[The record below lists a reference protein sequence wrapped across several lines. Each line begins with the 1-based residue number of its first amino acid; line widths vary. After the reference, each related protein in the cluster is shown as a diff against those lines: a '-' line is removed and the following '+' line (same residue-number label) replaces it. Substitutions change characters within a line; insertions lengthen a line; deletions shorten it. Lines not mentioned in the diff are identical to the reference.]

1 MDRPRRA
8 RGPLRRVFTTLVN
21 EMKEEL
27 AKEDP
32 DEEVLE
38 VQLNRLEGY
47 AEKMTHFDN
56 VTMDALLDSNATEE
70 ELNEETLSCEEYNKK
85 LVTMRYALRRF
96 LSKKDRSASPSSA
109 NVRSLESTSTR
120 DKKTYRLPKLELK
133 KFGGDLIEWLSWWS
147 QFEKIHLDEDL
158 ETSDK
163 FQYLA
168 QSMMV
173 GSRAKELID
182 SYPMTAANYHKAV
195 QALKERFGRDH
206 LLVEVYVRELLK
218 MVISNVCSKDKC
230 DIMKMYDKL
239 ESHLR
244 ALDSLGVTTDKCAAM
259 LFPIVESSL
268 PEELLRE
275 VRNEERISL
284 ARSGFGMTKD
294 KKIRSREDGGGDNYA
309 TSAGLFSGQKTEC
322 AFCKKPHPSQDCFR
336 AKTLSYDVK
345 RQKLQEMKCCFSCLK
360 VGHNANK
367 CRNPMRCQVCQEKHP
382 TVMCPGLSIPRTR
395 PEVVPPQAA
404 MSNQLCRNDVLL
416 QTELVRVIWKGIE
429 HNKYRIQ
436 IESLNGHHRESLEV
450 LDRDDICG
458 LIARVPSGPW
468 IKELANQGVHLTDF
482 TSDSPEIEILIGSD
496 YYGKLMTGRVVQ
508 LKSGL
513 TAFQS
518 TFGWSLGG
526 KVPKDNIGMTVTSL
540 FLASMDES
548 KLWDLD
554 VIGITDPAEHLNKKD
569 RDKEVKEHF
578 LQSVCRE
585 EDGRYC
591 VSLPW
596 MDGRPNIPCNKNIA
610 ERRLV
615 SATEKIIQSGYYDKY
630 DEVFESWRK
639 EGIIEEIEDD
649 DEVFSHYLPHRAV
662 IKPESITTPIR
673 PVFDAS
679 CKTRRTPSLN
689 ESLEKGPNLLEQIPD
704 VLLRFRRGQIGVTSD
719 IRKAFLQIKVT
730 PEDTNYLRFL
740 WWEDWSKKKLKI
752 FRHLRVVFGVNCSPY
767 LLGAVIEHH
776 LKSVKTVEKDV
787 AEQLWKS
794 LYVDNCVSTVS
805 SESELEH
812 FKSAATKIMED
823 AKMDLRMWEWSHQD
837 NSITSVLGM
846 KCNKA
851 DDTLGYQ
858 VEECAQQQF
867 TKREVLSCAQKFI
880 DPLGYLCPA
889 LIVPKIIL
897 QEAWRNKISWDE
909 NLDENLITKF
919 TVWISEVPSF
929 QEIWIKRNAFGDG
942 EGNKQI
948 HTFVDASKSSYAAA
962 VFLRVDNDG
971 EVDLHLL
978 QARSRVAPIKQV
990 SIPRLELLACTI
1002 GARLTKVVKK
1012 VLSMEE
1018 EKTFFRSDSST
1029 ALAWI
1034 RRDDIWG
1041 KFVGNRV
1048 REILTLSKEEE
1059 WRHIPGTLN
1068 PADLPSRGC
1077 SPAQLRDSRWWE
1089 GPHWLKPD
1097 EKSWPVEK
1105 FITNEEEVMSEKLK
1119 SLTVNLLTSSAD
1131 VPWYCKKI
1139 LSFNKIVNL
1148 MAWILRFV
1156 EKTRKTSNSNGPLTV
1171 GELEHSEK
1179 KLLSLVQSESFKRGE
1194 KTIANLRVVWD
1205 TGDGI
1210 ARVQTKLL
1218 MRTDMVNFKTPIL
1231 LPEKHPFVRLLIRYI
1246 HFKSGHGGTQYVM
1259 GQLREK
1265 YWIIRGRKAVRQVIT
1280 SCVRC
1285 RRFSAQHVK
1294 TPEAPLPEDR
1304 VRTSVAFEI
1313 VGVDLAGPLFLKGG
1327 TKIWTVLFT
1336 CAVYRCVHLEL
1347 VKSLSTEAFLMAF
1360 HRFIDRRGTPAV
1372 VYSDNGRNFVGV
1384 FRQPVFIH
1392 QLG

>member
-1 MDRPRRA
+1 
-8 RGPLRRVFTTLVN
+8 
-21 EMKEEL
+21 
-27 AKEDP
+27 
-32 DEEVLE
+32 
-38 VQLNRLEGY
+38 
-47 AEKMTHFDN
+47 MT
-56 VTMDALLDSNATEE
+56 
-70 ELNEETLSCEEYNKK
+70 
-85 LVTMRYALRRF
+85 
-96 LSKKDRSASPSSA
+96 
-109 NVRSLESTSTR
+109 
-120 DKKTYRLPKLELK
+120 
-133 KFGGDLIEWLSWWS
+133 
-147 QFEKIHLDEDL
+147 
-158 ETSDK
+158 
-163 FQYLA
+163 
-168 QSMMV
+168 V

-206 LLVEVYVRELLK
+206 PQVEVYVRELLK

-268 PEELLRE
+268 PEELLRVWQRSEIPSRVDAGTTSLTSLMEFLRQE

-294 KKIRSREDGGGDNYA
+294 KKSRLKEDGGGDNYA

-322 AFCKKPHPSQDCFR
+322 VFCKKPHPTQDCFR
-336 AKTLSYDVK
+336 AKTLSYNVK
-345 RQKLQEMKCCFSCLK
+345 RQKLQEMRCCFSCLK
-360 VGHNANK
+360 VGHTAIK
-367 CRNPMRCQVCQEKHP
+367 CRNQMRCQVCQEKHP

-395 PEVVPPQAA
+395 PEVIPPQAA

-416 QTELVRVIWKGIE
+416 QTELVRVIWKGTSRVVRLIYDSGNQQSFVRRDTMQRLGVNKIGDE
-429 HNKYRIQ
+429 WVNNCLFGGMVTGPIKYNKYRIQ
-436 IESLNGHHRESLEV
+436 IESLNGHHRESLAV

-508 LKSGL
+508 LNGGL

-518 TFGWSLGG
+518 IFGWSLGG
-526 KVPKDNIGMTVTSL
+526 KVPKDNLGMTVTSL

-554 VIGITDPAEHLNKKD
+554 VIGMKDPAEHLTKED
-569 RDKEVKEHF
+569 RDKEVNEHF

-591 VSLPW
+591 VYLPW
-596 MDGRPNIPCNKNIA
+596 MDGRPNIPK
-610 ERRLV
+610 EDLYLRPRRLF
-615 SATEKIIQSGYYDKY
+615 SPDTTTKIA
-630 DEVFESWRK
+630 
-639 EGIIEEIEDD
+639 DD

-776 LKSVKTVEKDV
+776 LKSVTTVEKAV

-805 SESELEH
+805 SEGELEH

-846 KCNKA
+846 KWNKA

-858 VEECAQQQF
+858 VEECALQQQF
-867 TKREVLSCAQKFI
+867 TKREVLSCAQKFF

-909 NLDENLITKF
+909 NLDENLFTKF
-919 TVWISEVPSF
+919 NLWIREVRSF

-942 EGNKQI
+942 RGNKQI
-948 HTFVDASKSSYAAA
+948 HTFVDASKSAYAAV

-971 EVDLHLL
+971 DVDLHL

-1002 GARLTKVVKK
+1002 GARLTTVVKK

-1018 EKTFFRSDSST
+1018 EKTFFWSNSST

-1059 WRHIPGTLN
+1059 WRHVPGTLN

-1089 GPHWLKPD
+1089 GPHWLKLD
-1097 EKSWPVEK
+1097 EKSWPIEK
-1105 FITNEEEVMSEKLK
+1105 FTTNEDEVMSEKLK
-1119 SLTVNLLTSSAD
+1119 SVTVNLLTSCAD
-1131 VPWYCKKI
+1131 VPWYCKKFS
-1139 LSFNKIVNL
+1139 SFTRVVNL

-1156 EKTRKTSNSNGPLTV
+1156 EKTRKRTNSNGSLTV
-1171 GELEHSEK
+1171 GELENAEN

-1205 TGDGI
+1205 D
-1210 ARVQTKLL
+1210 A
-1218 MRTDMVNFKTPIL
+1218 D
-1231 LPEKHPFVRLLIRYI
+1231 
-1246 HFKSGHGGTQYVM
+1246 
-1259 GQLREK
+1259 
-1265 YWIIRGRKAVRQVIT
+1265 
-1280 SCVRC
+1280 
-1285 RRFSAQHVK
+1285 
-1294 TPEAPLPEDR
+1294 
-1304 VRTSVAFEI
+1304 
-1313 VGVDLAGPLFLKGG
+1313 
-1327 TKIWTVLFT
+1327 
-1336 CAVYRCVHLEL
+1336 
-1347 VKSLSTEAFLMAF
+1347 
-1360 HRFIDRRGTPAV
+1360 
-1372 VYSDNGRNFVGV
+1372 
-1384 FRQPVFIH
+1384 
-1392 QLG
+1392 